1 MDEAINIFRNGSI
14 GICRM
19 MLTCHTQ
26 CYEMSSVMNRIA
38 LASGVVPEFGPVET
52 IRAAVAGRFDA
63 VGLWVEPEA
72 WTAVTLRETKA
83 ALADSGLELLDVEV
97 IWIKPDSDMAMHK
110 RTIDIGAELG
120 AKHVLCVSSDPD
132 RGATAARLAAL
143 CDHAEPSG
151 MRVALEFGIFTEV
164 KDLTMA
170 MAVLDAVAHP
180 LRALLIDPIH
190 VDRSGTTA
198 AQIAGVPRELI
209 PYAQFCDA
217 PGERPDRSDFGAII
231 TDAIDLRLNCG
242 EGALPLAAMLDAL
255 PDGVPLSIELRS
267 KALRE
272 GYPDAGKRAK
282 VVAAATRRWLACYER
297 R

>member
-1 MDEAINIFRNGSI
+1 
-14 GICRM
+14 
-19 MLTCHTQ
+19 
-26 CYEMSSVMNRIA
+26 MNRIA

-52 IRAAVAGRFDA
+52 IRAAVAGGFDA
-63 VGLWVEPEA
+63 VGLWVEPET
-72 WTAVTLRETKA
+72 WTPAILRDTKA
-83 ALADSGLELLDVEV
+83 ALADSGLELIDVEV
-97 IWIKPDSDMAMHK
+97 IWIKPDSDMDLHK

-132 RGATAARLAAL
+132 MAATAARLAAL
-143 CDHAEPSG
+143 CEHAAPSG

-164 KDLTMA
+164 KDLAMA

-198 AQIAGVPRELI
+198 AQIAAVPRDLL

-217 PGERPDRSDFGAII
+217 PGERPDKSDFGAII
-231 TDAIDLRLNCG
+231 TDAVDLRLNCG
-242 EGALPLAAMLDAL
+242 EGALPLSEMLDAL
-255 PDGVPLSIELRS
+255 PVGVPLSIELRS

-272 GYPDAGKRAK
+272 GYPDACERAK
-282 VVAAATRRWLACYER
+282 VVADATRRWLASYTLQNTKVLR
-297 R
+297 A